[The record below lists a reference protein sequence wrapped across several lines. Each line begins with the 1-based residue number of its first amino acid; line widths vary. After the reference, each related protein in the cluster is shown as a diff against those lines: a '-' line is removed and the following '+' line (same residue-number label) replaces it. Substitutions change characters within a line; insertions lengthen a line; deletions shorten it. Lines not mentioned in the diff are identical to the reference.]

1 MRFKKG
7 NRWKSSKGQLRYK
20 TWRKNVFELTRKERQ
35 QEYYMLITY
44 IVGTSFPKRDMTKV
58 ME

>member
-1 MRFKKG
+1 MYVL
-7 NRWKSSKGQLRYK
+7 S
-20 TWRKNVFELTRKERQ
+20 VTRKERQ

>member
-1 MRFKKG
+1 MYVL
-7 NRWKSSKGQLRYK
+7 S
-20 TWRKNVFELTRKERQ
+20 VTRKERQ
-35 QEYYMLITY
+35 QEYYMHITY